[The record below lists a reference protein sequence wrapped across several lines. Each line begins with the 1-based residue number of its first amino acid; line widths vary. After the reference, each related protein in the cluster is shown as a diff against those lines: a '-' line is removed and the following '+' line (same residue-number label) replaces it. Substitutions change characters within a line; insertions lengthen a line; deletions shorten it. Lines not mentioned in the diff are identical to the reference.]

1 MSEVP
6 PCCRNMYSSLSLPF
20 LFLFYCCCCCCCFD
34 VSPFFSFLFFLQSC
48 FFDDDDGIWKQR
60 TKKKREIF
68 LDREF
73 SKLEFLH
80 KKERD
85 VYIKDE
91 LFFF

>member
-1 MSEVP
+1 MH
-6 PCCRNMYSSLSLPF
+6 
-20 LFLFYCCCCCCCFD
+20 
-34 VSPFFSFLFFLQSC
+34 
-48 FFDDDDGIWKQR
+48 DDGFWKQR

>member
-1 MSEVP
+1 MMMMVLGNNE
-6 PCCRNMYSSLSLPF
+6 R
-20 LFLFYCCCCCCCFD
+20 
-34 VSPFFSFLFFLQSC
+34 
-48 FFDDDDGIWKQR
+48 R
-60 TKKKREIF
+60 RREIF

>member
-1 MSEVP
+1 MS
-6 PCCRNMYSSLSLPF
+6 
-20 LFLFYCCCCCCCFD
+20 
-34 VSPFFSFLFFLQSC
+34 LFFFIFV
-48 FFDDDDGIWKQR
+48 FFACAFSMMMMVLGNNER
-60 TKKKREIF
+60 RRREIF

-73 SKLEFLH
+73 SLEFLH

>member
-1 MSEVP
+1 MLQKHVLF
-6 PCCRNMYSSLSLPF
+6 SLSSFLVF
-20 LFLFYCCCCCCCFD
+20 ILLLLLLFLM
-34 VSPFFSFLFFLQSC
+34 SLLFFHFCFFCMC
-48 FFDDDDGIWKQR
+48 FFDDDDGFWKQR
-60 TKKKREIF
+60 TKTKREIF

>member
-1 MSEVP
+1 M
-6 PCCRNMYSSLSLPF
+6 
-20 LFLFYCCCCCCCFD
+20 
-34 VSPFFSFLFFLQSC
+34 C
-48 FFDDDDGIWKQR
+48 FFDDDDGFWKQR

>member
-1 MSEVP
+1 MLQKHVLF
-6 PCCRNMYSSLSLPF
+6 SLSSF
-20 LFLFYCCCCCCCFD
+20 LVFILLLCCCCFD

>member
-1 MSEVP
+1 M
-6 PCCRNMYSSLSLPF
+6 SLS
-20 LFLFYCCCCCCCFD
+20 
-34 VSPFFSFLFFLQSC
+34 FFFIFVFFALVGFSMMMMV
-48 FFDDDDGIWKQR
+48 FER
-60 TKKKREIF
+60 NNERRRREIF

>member
-1 MSEVP
+1 M
-6 PCCRNMYSSLSLPF
+6 CA
-20 LFLFYCCCCCCCFD
+20 
-34 VSPFFSFLFFLQSC
+34 FSMMMMVF
-48 FFDDDDGIWKQR
+48 GNNER
-60 TKKKREIF
+60 RRRREIF

-73 SKLEFLH
+73 SLVFLH

>member
-1 MSEVP
+1 MMVFETTNNE
-6 PCCRNMYSSLSLPF
+6 REEKRRDSS
-20 LFLFYCCCCCCCFD
+20 
-34 VSPFFSFLFFLQSC
+34 
-48 FFDDDDGIWKQR
+48 
-60 TKKKREIF
+60 REEFF

-91 LFFF
+91 LFFFF

>member
-20 LFLFYCCCCCCCFD
+20 LFLFYCCWVVFD
-34 VSPFFSFLFFLQSC
+34 VSLFFSFLFFLQSC
-48 FFDDDDGIWKQR
+48 FFDDDDGFWKQR

>member
-1 MSEVP
+1 M
-6 PCCRNMYSSLSLPF
+6 SLS
-20 LFLFYCCCCCCCFD
+20 
-34 VSPFFSFLFFLQSC
+34 FFFIFVFFALVGFSMMMV
-48 FFDDDDGIWKQR
+48 FER
-60 TKKKREIF
+60 NNERRRREIF

>member
-1 MSEVP
+1 M
-6 PCCRNMYSSLSLPF
+6 SLS
-20 LFLFYCCCCCCCFD
+20 
-34 VSPFFSFLFFLQSC
+34 FFCIFVFFALVGFSMMMV
-48 FFDDDDGIWKQR
+48 FER
-60 TKKKREIF
+60 NNERRRREIF

-91 LFFF
+91 LLFF

>member
-1 MSEVP
+1 M
-6 PCCRNMYSSLSLPF
+6 SLS
-20 LFLFYCCCCCCCFD
+20 
-34 VSPFFSFLFFLQSC
+34 FFFIFVFFALVGFSMMMV
-48 FFDDDDGIWKQR
+48 FER
-60 TKKKREIF
+60 NNERRRREIF

-73 SKLEFLH
+73 SLEFLH

>member
-1 MSEVP
+1 MLQKHVLF
-6 PCCRNMYSSLSLPF
+6 SLSSFLVF
-20 LFLFYCCCCCCCFD
+20 ILLLLLLLFLM
-34 VSPFFSFLFFLQSC
+34 SLLFFHFCFFCHVC
-48 FFDDDDGIWKQR
+48 FFDDDDGFWKQR

>member
-20 LFLFYCCCCCCCFD
+20 LFLFYCCGLFLM
-34 VSPFFSFLFFLQSC
+34 SLLFFSFLFFLQSC

>member
-1 MSEVP
+1 MCAFSMIMMVFE
-6 PCCRNMYSSLSLPF
+6 RNNE
-20 LFLFYCCCCCCCFD
+20 
-34 VSPFFSFLFFLQSC
+34 
-48 FFDDDDGIWKQR
+48 R
-60 TKKKREIF
+60 RRREIF

-91 LFFF
+91 LLFF

>member
-20 LFLFYCCCCCCCFD
+20 LFLFYCCGLFLM
-34 VSPFFSFLFFLQSC
+34 SLLFFSFLFFLQSC
-48 FFDDDDGIWKQR
+48 FFDDDDGFFWRKQR

>member
-1 MSEVP
+1 MMMMMVFE
-6 PCCRNMYSSLSLPF
+6 RNNE
-20 LFLFYCCCCCCCFD
+20 
-34 VSPFFSFLFFLQSC
+34 
-48 FFDDDDGIWKQR
+48 R
-60 TKKKREIF
+60 RRRREIF